1 MLSRELFWL
10 HAHLETCWALT
21 RTLLS
26 CFFGAD
32 FYLEGDPELDASV
45 MLLLPR
51 GAPFVKEVLLWLPRL
66 ET

>member
-1 MLSRELFWL
+1 MVPCPHGDLLG
-10 HAHLETCWALT
+10 TLT

-45 MLLLPR
+45 MLLPLR
-51 GAPFVKEVLLWLPRL
+51 GAPSVKEVFLWLPRL